1 MKKLIKQKI
10 NNILNYQSFLKQ
22 NPLKNKFNLKN
33 TLFENKI
40 LYTNLNLES
49 YVIEF
54 NNYEN
59 IYLPF
64 TLIKIDEISTI
75 QSKYENVLFFN
86 YDLAYNI
93 LYHFNKIMFQNILK
107 NKNNKIKGRIL
118 SGNKKN
124 KKIFISILGLIFY
137 MKPRNLNNFLNYKK
151 QNYFNKYNKKTFYK
165 KKKNTIKLINC
176 YRLRY
181 LNFKLVNNI
190 NNLKKLEL
198 SRIAYIQNI
207 LKNKKIKKNK
217 KTKKRFFLE
226 KYMLKNK

>member
-165 KKKNTIKLINC
+165 KKK
-176 YRLRY
+176 
-181 LNFKLVNNI
+181 
-190 NNLKKLEL
+190 
-198 SRIAYIQNI
+198 
-207 LKNKKIKKNK
+207 
-217 KTKKRFFLE
+217 
-226 KYMLKNK
+226 KYH